1 MAKNL
6 MRGEKN
12 LPHMPEWKIRNSQED
27 LACSEYVGGDL
38 MKQEKVKQIAEA
50 MSGLSYREFEEVAS
64 VIEASYHIT
73 KKELTSKEISSAIKN
88 VH

>member
-1 MAKNL
+1 MYL
-6 MRGEKN
+6 E
-12 LPHMPEWKIRNSQED
+12 LNSQED
-27 LACSEYVGGDL
+27 LPCFEYIGGDS

-64 VIEASYHIT
+64 VIEASYHVT

>member
-1 MAKNL
+1 
-6 MRGEKN
+6 
-12 LPHMPEWKIRNSQED
+12 
-27 LACSEYVGGDL
+27 

-64 VIEASYHIT
+64 AIEASYHVT